1 MKKYLVI
8 LFLLP
13 LPFTGRA
20 QSQELMQLSL
30 NIQKLSQLRKILQNM
45 KDGYTILTNGYNKVK
60 DIAQGNFSLHEVFL
74 EGLWEVNPMVKQYGK
89 VAAIIE
95 LQIKLVQEYKA
106 AWQQFKG
113 SDLFDL
119 KELDYIAGVHRK
131 VLAQSL
137 QQLEALAMVIS
148 SRELR
153 MSDHERLEAIDRIHA
168 SVSEQLGQL
177 RVFHNET
184 KMTGFNRK
192 VNLAELKELRKIY

>member
-8 LFLLP
+8 LFLLS
-13 LPFTGRA
+13 LPFTGRT

-60 DIAQGNFSLHEVFL
+60 DIAQGNFSLHDVFL
-74 EGLWEVNPMVKQYGK
+74 KGLWEVNPMVKKYGK
-89 VAAIIE
+89 VASIIE
-95 LQIKLVQEYKA
+95 LQIKLVKEYKA

-113 SDLFDL
+113 SHLFDL
-119 KELDYIAGVHRK
+119 QELDYISGVHRK

-137 QQLEALAMVIS
+137 QQLEALAMVVS
-148 SRELR
+148 SRTLR
-153 MSDHERLEAIDRIHA
+153 MSDHERLEAIDRIHT
-168 SVSEQLGQL
+168 SVSEQLGFL

-192 VNLAELKELRKIY
+192 VNLAELKELRSIY